1 MELWVAF
8 AFGAAVG
15 VFAGVLLGR
24 HRAARRAGAA
34 PPPVPSAAPLPRRS
48 PVPPVQRVV
57 LDEGSAN
64 VLNALNNRLA
74 AIGALADLLH
84 GSPLDPE
91 RARALMMLHGE
102 VRRAAEI
109 TQHFLELAQHPI
121 GAAEPSDCAIVL
133 NGLLAERD
141 AALQELGVK
150 LIRKIPRELP
160 MVACPMAQLSEM
172 FLKLLDFS
180 LRRLRDARPPRE
192 LVVTVAE
199 AGPAVSVALWDSGPP
214 LSIEAEERLVTPFR
228 FTQSASGGEIEFALA
243 RALAQSSGGTLRLRP
258 RPGGGAEVVVTLPK
272 SVLAPLARATPPVPA
287 LPRLRILVVD
297 DDAVNRQAMRLPR
310 ERPLRRG
317 RHRPPDAP
325 PRRPRAVRAARR
337 AAPPARPPL
346 RVRHRRPRPRR
357 HPALPRSVRPARR
370 AETLRV
376 HRAHRGHRQGGRA
389 RVVRA
394 SRGRRRSPG
403 CRSPPPSSAPRRST
417 SGLRGRRPR
426 RSRCSRRGTAGSRR
440 RRSRRARRI
449 ARGRTRSASPESR
462 SSSPRRRCSRRTS
475 RPRARSRCSCGR
487 RTSRRAA
494 RPPPR
499 SPPPRT
505 DRPSPAPPPRGG
517 TTA

>member
-160 MVACPMAQLSEM
+160 M
-172 FLKLLDFS
+172 
-180 LRRLRDARPPRE
+180 
-192 LVVTVAE
+192 TVAE

-297 DDAVNRQAMRLPR
+297 DDAVNRQAMRLLLEREGHEVVAVENGLDAIERLGPASDRFDAVVTDLQMPR
-310 ERPLRRG
+310 L
-317 RHRPPDAP
+317 
-325 PRRPRAVRAARR
+325 
-337 AAPPARPPL
+337 
-346 RVRHRRPRPRR
+346 
-357 HPALPRSVRPARR
+357 
-370 AETLRV
+370 
-376 HRAHRGHRQGGRA
+376 GGRA
-389 RVVRA
+389 LYEQLAEQRPQLA
-394 SRGRRRSPG
+394 GRFVFVTG
-403 CRSPPPSSAPRRST
+403 D
-417 SGLRGRRPR
+417 
-426 RSRCSRRGTAGSRR
+426 
-440 RRSRRARRI
+440 RARDDTRRFLEACGQPAVLKPYEFTELI
-449 ARGRTRSASPESR
+449 AAIGKVAGH
-462 SSSPRRRCSRRTS
+462 
-475 RPRARSRCSCGR
+475 A
-487 RTSRRAA
+487 
-494 RPPPR
+494 
-499 SPPPRT
+499 
-505 DRPSPAPPPRGG
+505 
-517 TTA
+517 